1 MYAEYG
7 RCGSAAK
14 FGFIMVQAPLTL
26 DASVI
31 LDMHSVNSLDRLL
44 AVDREFLTTDF
55 VFNTIRN
62 SISHSSFAKLEKS
75 QKLKIQSMNKNI
87 EFFFEF
93 CSPLR
98 KALSIEGCSVLFLAK
113 NLNATLLSSD
123 WNLLSVAKENGVRSF
138 NLLDVLECMVKRN
151 LLSRTEAVDNLTTL
165 MDGNRTL
172 RKEECE
178 KKIVRWKN

>member
-62 SISHSSFAKLEKS
+62 SISHSSFAKLE
-75 QKLKIQSMNKNI
+75 
-87 EFFFEF
+87 
-93 CSPLR
+93 
-98 KALSIEGCSVLFLAK
+98 
-113 NLNATLLSSD
+113 
-123 WNLLSVAKENGVRSF
+123 
-138 NLLDVLECMVKRN
+138 ECMVKRN